1 MYHDFSLD
9 NVYDICVERKQ
20 LIKQDI
26 RQNHD
31 PWKESTIKVVERSE

>member
-1 MYHDFSLD
+1 MYHDFSFD
-9 NVYDICVERKQ
+9 NVYDICVGRKQ

-31 PWKESTIKVVERSE
+31 PWKESAINVVERSE

>member
-1 MYHDFSLD
+1 MYHDFSFD
-9 NVYDICVERKQ
+9 NVYDICVGRKQ

-31 PWKESTIKVVERSE
+31 HWKESAINVVERSE

>member
-9 NVYDICVERKQ
+9 NVYDICVGRKQ